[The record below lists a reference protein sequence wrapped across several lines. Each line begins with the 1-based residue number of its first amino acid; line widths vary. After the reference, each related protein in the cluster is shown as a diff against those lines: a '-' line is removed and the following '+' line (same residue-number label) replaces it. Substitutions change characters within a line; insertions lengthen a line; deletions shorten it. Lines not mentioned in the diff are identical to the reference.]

1 MPPKK
6 KAKKEDTLLSRVSAG
21 CGTLAGRPGAY
32 LVSADNFR
40 FTCLHLS
47 ALYEEAGDQTRAE
60 AFRDA
65 GRSVASRAEYRYDLY
80 IPTTEEQVDERYG
93 KLPGVGKSS
102 LAVFKELIRTGTC
115 QRILDLQPDWD
126 GVEDGTCG
134 EPYILNDFLDVLAEL
149 SKLYKKLG
157 DARRAKFFTA
167 AKENL
172 EKCDKTAFLTS
183 SKNYK
188 NIKGVGQLYLDL
200 MDEYINTGECSRLE
214 KLRAKIDNN

>member
-6 KAKKEDTLLSRVSAG
+6 KAKKEDTLLSPLRHHRWALVDKIS
-21 CGTLAGRPGAY
+21 PGAHW
-32 LVSADNFR
+32 VSADNFQ
-40 FTCLHLS
+40 FTCIHLS
-47 ALYEEAGDQTRAE
+47 VLYEEAGDETRAE
-60 AFRDA
+60 AFRRA
-65 GRSVASRAEYRYDLY
+65 GSAVATRALNRYCLY

-93 KLPGVGKSS
+93 NLKGVGRSS

-126 GVEDGTCG
+126 GLEDGTCG

-149 SKLYKKLG
+149 SKLYKKQG
-157 DARRAKFFTA
+157 DARRAKFFTT

-172 EKCDKTAFLTS
+172 EKCDKTAILTS

-188 NIKGVGQLYLDL
+188 NIKGVGQIYLDL
-200 MDEYINTGECSRLE
+200 MDEHINTGECARLE
-214 KLRAKIDNN
+214 KLRTAQ